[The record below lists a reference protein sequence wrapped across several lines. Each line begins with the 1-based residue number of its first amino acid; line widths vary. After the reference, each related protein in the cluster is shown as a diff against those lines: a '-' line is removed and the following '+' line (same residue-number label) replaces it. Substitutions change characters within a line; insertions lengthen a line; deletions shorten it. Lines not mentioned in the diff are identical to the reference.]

1 MMKSIVVGLDAFDP
15 GIFEDLYNQGKMP
28 NLGRYVEVG
37 SYARLQIANPPQSEV
52 SWTSLATGLNPGS
65 HGIFDFVHRNP
76 ATYALHVSM
85 LPTTKKLMGVQFARA
100 HNAPTL
106 FDAAVQQGYPATSLW
121 WPVTFPARF
130 ESPVRTLP
138 GLGTPDILGR
148 LGAGIFFSPITDLAG
163 EAFKT
168 NIELLDRIGEGRYR
182 GLLPG
187 PSRKKGTELQPATL
201 RVELD
206 LGEEYSARLK
216 LDKKEF
222 ELTKGIWSPIVQLS
236 FPIKFGLSV
245 KAITRVILTE
255 FHGEPGLYFL
265 PLQIHPLYSPWPYAS
280 PRGFAKSNWKM
291 FGPFL
296 TLGWPQDT
304 TGLEEGFLD
313 DEQFLDLCEAI
324 HQTRERIFLN
334 QVQEFREGVLASIF
348 DTLDRVQHMF
358 LRDRPEVV
366 VRWYEK
372 LDTMLG
378 RIEEHIKQGQDLQP
392 DIFVLSDHGFAPFE
406 YKVHLN
412 RWLMDQGFLS
422 TSTPNEQGRMQEID
436 WSQTRAYALGLNSIY
451 LNQAER
457 EAEGVVT
464 ANQTEEQRN
473 AIREQLTNWKGPD
486 GRNVAQRVYKRE
498 EVFEGPLCQF
508 APDLVVGFNRGYRA
522 SAQTG
527 LGGWEEK
534 SIEVNDDH
542 WGADHCIDPDLVP
555 GVLFSKSSL
564 HGLSHPSYRDFPELV
579 TGEALDLRDPPAS
592 EAPAF
597 HDEDQKV
604 LEERLKDLGYL

>member
-1 MMKSIVVGLDAFDP
+1 MKSIVIGLDAFDP
-15 GIFEDLYNQGKMP
+15 NIFEDLYNQGKMP
-28 NLGRYVEVG
+28 NLGRYVEINN
-37 SYARLQIANPPQSEV
+37 YAHLQIANPAQSEV

-85 LPTTKKLMGVQFARA
+85 LPTTKKLTGVQFARA

-106 FDAAVQQGYPATSLW
+106 FDAAVQQGFSATSLW

-148 LGAGIFFSPITDLAG
+148 LGAGIFLSPITDLAG

-168 NIELLDRIGEGRYR
+168 NIEYLDRIGAGRFR
-182 GLLPG
+182 GSLPG
-187 PSRKKGTELQPATL
+187 PSRKKGGEIQPARL
-201 RVELD
+201 QVELD
-206 LGEEYSARLK
+206 LGDEDGARLW
-216 LDKKEF
+216 LDKQEF
-222 ELTKGIWSPIVQLS
+222 ELTSGTWSPIIQLS
-236 FPIKFGLSV
+236 FPIKLGLSI

-255 FHGEPGLYFL
+255 FRGSPGLYFL
-265 PLQIHPLYSPWPYAS
+265 PLQIHPLHSPWPYGN
-280 PRGFAKSNWKM
+280 PRGFAKSNWKA

-313 DEQFLDLCEAI
+313 DEQFLDLCETI
-324 HQTRERIFLN
+324 HQTRERILMH
-334 QVQEFREGVLASIF
+334 QVQEFREGILASIF
-348 DTLDRVQHMF
+348 DSLDRVQHMF
-358 LRDRPEVV
+358 LRDHPKIVA
-366 VRWYEK
+366 RWYEK
-372 LDTMLG
+372 LDAMLG
-378 RIEEHIKQGQDLQP
+378 RVEAQIEARADRQP
-392 DIFVLSDHGFAPFE
+392 ELFVLSDHGFAQFE

-412 RWLMDQGFLS
+412 RWLMDQSFLS
-422 TSTPNEQGRMQEID
+422 ASTPNAQGSMKEID
-436 WSQTRAYALGLNSIY
+436 WPQTRAYALGLNSIY

-457 EAEGVVT
+457 EVEGVVN
-464 ANQTEEQRN
+464 ANQTDEQRN
-473 AIREQLTNWKGPD
+473 AIREKLANWKGPD
-486 GRNVAQRVYKRE
+486 GRNVAQRVYVRE
-498 EVFEGPLCQF
+498 EVFEGPLSKY

-522 SAQTG
+522 SAETG

-534 SIEVNDDH
+534 SIEVNNDH

-555 GVLFSKSSL
+555 GVLFSNRSL
-564 HGLSHPSYRDFPELV
+564 HGLSNPSYHDFPELV
-579 TGEALDLRDPPAS
+579 IGEALDSQDPPAS
-592 EAPAF
+592 EAHTF
-597 HDEDQKV
+597 HDEDEKV

>member
-1 MMKSIVVGLDAFDP
+1 MKSIVVGFDAFDP
-15 GIFEDLYNQGKMP
+15 SIFEDLYNQGKMP
-28 NLGRYVEVG
+28 NLGRYVDNG
-37 SYARLQIANPPQSEV
+37 SYARLQIANPAQSEV
-52 SWTSLATGLNPGS
+52 SWTSLATGLNPGG

-76 ATYALHVSM
+76 STYALHVSM
-85 LPTTKKLMGVQFARA
+85 LPTTKKLMGVQFMRA

-148 LGAGIFFSPITDLAG
+148 LGAGIYFSPITGLAD

-168 NIELLDRIGEGRYR
+168 NIELLQDIGEGRYR

-187 PSRKKGTELQPATL
+187 PSRKKGAELRPATL
-201 RVELD
+201 QMELD
-206 LGEEYSARLK
+206 LGDKNHAHLK
-216 LDKKEF
+216 LDKQNM
-222 ELTKGIWSPIVQLS
+222 ELTKGIWSPIFQLA

-255 FHGEPGLYFL
+255 FRGSPGLYFL

-280 PRGFAKSNWKM
+280 PRGFAKSIWKTL
-291 FGPFL
+291 GPFL

-334 QVQEFREGVLASIF
+334 QVQDFHEGILASVF

-358 LRDRPEVV
+358 WRDRPQVV
-366 VRWYEK
+366 ARWYEK
-372 LDTMLG
+372 LDRMLG
-378 RIEEHIKQGQDLQP
+378 RIEAQVEQLRDSQP
-392 DIFVLSDHGFAPFE
+392 AIYVLSDHGFAPFE

-412 RWLMDQGFLS
+412 RWLMDQGFLNAS
-422 TSTPNEQGRMQEID
+422 TANARGGMKDID
-436 WSQTRAYALGLNSIY
+436 WSQSRAYALGLNSIY
-451 LNQAER
+451 LNQQGR
-457 EAEGVVT
+457 EAEGIVA
-464 ANQTEEQRN
+464 ANQVEEQRN
-473 AIREQLTNWKGPD
+473 LIREQLTTWKGPD
-486 GRNVAQRVYKRE
+486 GSNVAPRVYRRE
-498 EVFEGPLCQF
+498 EVFEGPLSTYS
-508 APDLVVGFNRGYRA
+508 PDLVVGFNRGYRA

-534 SIEVNDDH
+534 SIEVNEDH
-542 WGADHCIDPDLVP
+542 WGADHCIDPQLVS
-555 GVLFSKSSL
+555 GVLFSNRSL
-564 HGLSHPSYRDFPELV
+564 HGLSQPSYRDFPELV
-579 TGEALDLRDPPAS
+579 TGEALDAREPPTG
-592 EAPAF
+592 EAHVF
-597 HDEDQKV
+597 HDEEEQI